1 VKGEK
6 ESETILNWIGEGE
19 GEGGGGVGL
28 ATLHVSALGGAEVTE
43 SGRRSS
49 TRSAGR

>member
-1 VKGEK
+1 LER
-6 ESETILNWIGEGE
+6 ERERER
-19 GEGGGGVGL
+19 GGGGVGL